1 MRRTLMLLSTMVLTI
16 LLAGGLALVALS
28 PAARADGDC
37 QPSGSEMVCT
47 FNFIGEA
54 PQRWEVPQG
63 VTQATFEVSGAQG
76 GSDARH
82 TAQGG
87 VGGMA
92 RATIDVTPDDTLQVT
107 VGGAGA
113 DGIIGA
119 PNAIVAGGAGG
130 FNGGAAG
137 GSADGRTGESG
148 ESGGGG
154 GGASDIRFD
163 TDDSG
168 AFALAE
174 RIIVAGGG
182 GGAGGSANGGV
193 IGGGGGGAGGGSE
206 GGGGGDGSPF
216 GSFPNG
222 QGGSGG
228 SASSGGVGGDPGV
241 VWVFASC
248 TKGLDGTL
256 GVGGVGGECRGF
268 AGAGG
273 GSGGGGGGGGYYGG
287 GGGGGGGFRG
297 GGGGGG
303 SGYFDPQASD
313 VEFKSSEH
321 LGDGLVTITY
331 TPPDSTAPT
340 VSSINR
346 ASSNPTNTTGNV
358 DWTVTFSENVTGV
371 DTGDFALVNS
381 GLGGSPTISSV
392 TQGANASVYTV
403 TASSGTGSGTLG
415 LNLNDDDSIAD
426 GAGNKLAGNGS
437 FTGEVYTIDR
447 AAPTVTSAAVKGAA
461 PDFTGAT
468 NYVADTWTNK
478 DVRVTFTCADTGG
491 SGLNSA
497 SGNDVQTFTTETSGT
512 TATFSGTCADNAGNS
527 AAGATF
533 GPIKIDKTAPSVT
546 STFPGNGREVGP
558 AANIRAT
565 FSDEMLPAS
574 VMNAFK
580 LFKKGS
586 TTRIA
591 ATVTYD
597 AATDTATLNPA
608 NNLRRGATYKAV
620 VSTVAT
626 DKADNRLDQNSSK
639 SGLQQK
645 VWFFEIDE

>member
-1 MRRTLMLLSTMVLTI
+1 MRRTLWLLSTMVLTI
-16 LLAGGLALVALS
+16 SLAGGLALVALS

-37 QPSGSEMVCT
+37 QPSGSEVVCT
-47 FNFIGEA
+47 FTYTGA
-54 PQRWEVPQG
+54 AQSWTVPEG

-113 DGIIGA
+113 DGVIGA

-137 GSADGRTGESG
+137 GSADGIGGGSG

-206 GGGGGDGSPF
+206 GGGGSDGSPF

-222 QGGSGG
+222 KGGSGG

-321 LGDGLVTITY
+321 LGDGLVTITF
-331 TPPDSTAPT
+331 TPPDT
-340 VSSINR
+340 
-346 ASSNPTNTTGNV
+346 
-358 DWTVTFSENVTGV
+358 
-371 DTGDFALVNS
+371 
-381 GLGGSPTISSV
+381 
-392 TQGANASVYTV
+392 
-403 TASSGTGSGTLG
+403 
-415 LNLNDDDSIAD
+415 
-426 GAGNKLAGNGS
+426 
-437 FTGEVYTIDR
+437 
-447 AAPTVTSAAVKGAA
+447 
-461 PDFTGAT
+461 
-468 NYVADTWTNK
+468 
-478 DVRVTFTCADTGG
+478 
-491 SGLNSA
+491 
-497 SGNDVQTFTTETSGT
+497 
-512 TATFSGTCADNAGNS
+512 
-527 AAGATF
+527 
-533 GPIKIDKTAPSVT
+533 TAPSVT
-546 STFPGNGREVGP
+546 INQASTQADPTTDSPIHFTAVFNEPVTDFTDSDVTLSGTAG
-558 AANIRAT
+558 AT
-565 FSDEMLPAS
+565 TAVVTEIAPNDGTTYDVAVSGMSSDGTVIAS
-574 VMNAFK
+574 VPANA
-580 LFKKGS
+580 
-586 TTRIA
+586 A
-591 ATVTYD
+591 QD
-597 AATDTATLNPA
+597 AAQNDNSASTSEDNTVDFSANSAPTAVGDSFSTNEDAALTVAAQAGVLANDTDAEDDPLTAEVVDDVDNGTLTLNSDGSFTYTPNA
-608 NNLRRGATYKAV
+608 NFSGSDSFTYKANDGTADSNEAT
-620 VSTVAT
+620 VSISVTAANDAPSVSVAQGGSCGSASDMRGT
-626 DKADNRLDQNSSK
+626 INLALSDPDDPPESLTLTATSSNRSVLPNGTSPS
-639 SGLQQK
+639 
-645 VWFFEIDE
+645 VEAPTPRAP